1 MDKGSNNYKI
11 FQLNTTI
18 KTTDTFKEI
27 SAYAPNISET
37 NYININFRAGVNG
50 TLKVFF
56 NDSQED
62 SKYGTLDQLAYT
74 FAITANQFHY
84 FAFGAMG
91 QEIRITFEYPAISA
105 NTYIYTSGYGCENS
119 IIKLV

>member
-1 MDKGSNNYKI
+1 MDIGSNTYKI

-27 SAYAPNISET
+27 STYAQDISET
-37 NYININFRAGVNG
+37 NYINLNFRAGVNG

-56 NDSQED
+56 NDSQID
-62 SKYGTLDQLAYT
+62 SKYGTEDELAYT
-74 FAITANQFHY
+74 FTITANKFHY

-91 QEIRITFEYPAISA
+91 QQIRIVFEYPTIAA
-105 NTYIYTSGYGCENS
+105 NTYIYTTGYGCENS